1 MPAADGP
8 SPTHRRLNP
17 LTGRWVL
24 VSTGR
29 TARPW
34 QGKVESTAPPE
45 RAGYDPDCYLC
56 PRNDRAGQAANPD
69 YASTYVFT
77 NDFPALHPGGGS
89 RLAADEPL
97 FRSETVSGTCRVVCF
112 SPRHDLTVARMS
124 VDSIREVVDVCAEQ
138 TEDLG
143 STYRWVQVFENS
155 GSAMGASSP
164 HPHGQIWAGSA
175 VPVEIEVEDARQ
187 RQYLKEHRR
196 RLLID
201 YARRESDV
209 GHRVIVET
217 DSWLAVIPYWAVWP
231 FETLLM
237 PRHPVQRLHELSS
250 GDRLDLARIM
260 KQLLTRY
267 DNLFEYPFPYSMGW
281 HGAPFGG
288 EQSDHWQL
296 HGHFYPPL
304 LRSASIR
311 KFMVGYELLAE
322 PQRDLTAEEAAGMLR
337 AVPATHYLER
347 DPVHVD

>member
-1 MPAADGP
+1 MNA
-8 SPTHRRLNP
+8 
-17 LTGRWVL
+17 
-24 VSTGR
+24 
-29 TARPW
+29 
-34 QGKVESTAPPE
+34 
-45 RAGYDPDCYLC
+45 
-56 PRNDRAGQAANPD
+56 
-69 YASTYVFT
+69 
-77 NDFPALHPGGGS
+77 
-89 RLAADEPL
+89 
-97 FRSETVSGTCRVVCF
+97 
-112 SPRHDLTVARMS
+112 
-124 VDSIREVVDVCAEQ
+124 DSIREVVDVWAGQ
-138 TEDLG
+138 TEELG

-175 VPVEIEVEDARQ
+175 VPIEIEAEDARQ
-187 RQYLKEHRR
+187 RDYLKEHRQP
-196 RLLID
+196 LLID

-209 GHRVIVET
+209 GDRVIVET

-237 PRHPVQRLHELSS
+237 PRYPVRRLHELSS

-288 EQSDHWQL
+288 ERSDHWQL